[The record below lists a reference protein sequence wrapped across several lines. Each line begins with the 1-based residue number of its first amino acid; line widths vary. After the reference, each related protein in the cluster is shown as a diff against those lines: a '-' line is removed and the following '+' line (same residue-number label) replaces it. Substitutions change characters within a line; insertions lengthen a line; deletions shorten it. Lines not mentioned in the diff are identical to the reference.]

1 MDEPFF
7 INSEVRKELGDR
19 REYRFQAYSGVDIR
33 AVIYLPLLTKG
44 SISNAAAKKFK
55 IFADLQTI
63 SISSTRSVSPVR
75 VLGRASPFAWTR
87 GARTF
92 AGTMVFASL
101 NTDPFSEIYDVSM
114 AEAALSSSTSIVS
127 DQMPPFSVVLT
138 ASNEKGAAAMQMIHG
153 ITLTNYGTTYSVDDL
168 YTETTYTFV
177 ATDVIPLVAD
187 NAAVANA
194 RARANYEEV
203 AAGMKSISQLVAES
217 LSAAYGTLGHYANA
231 VRRRVDD
238 AGILNASIPGIVNN
252 FGLRRD

>member
-1 MDEPFF
+1 
-7 INSEVRKELGDR
+7 
-19 REYRFQAYSGVDIR
+19 
-33 AVIYLPLLTKG
+33 
-44 SISNAAAKKFK
+44 
-55 IFADLQTI
+55 
-63 SISSTRSVSPVR
+63 
-75 VLGRASPFAWTR
+75 
-87 GARTF
+87 
-92 AGTMVFASL
+92 MVFASL